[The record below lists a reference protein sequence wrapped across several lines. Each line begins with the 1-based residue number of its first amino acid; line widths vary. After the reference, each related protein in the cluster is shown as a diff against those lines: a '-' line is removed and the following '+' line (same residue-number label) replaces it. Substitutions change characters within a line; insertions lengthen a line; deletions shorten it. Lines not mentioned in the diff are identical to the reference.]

1 MRKTTRI
8 AMPLLLLGLAMV
20 MGCAKPPQEAVDS
33 AKQAI
38 EAARAAGATDYAP
51 ESLRMAE
58 DKANAMTTELE
69 AQNKKFA
76 LMRSYKNVSV
86 MAADAKAAGEK
97 AVADAT
103 TGKEKAKAD
112 AEALLGQVKTAL
124 DEANALLATAP
135 AGKGSQMDI
144 EAMKADLSGVA
155 TQIAEGEAAHAQ
167 GMYMQ
172 SKVKFETALGAV
184 NNVKMAVQQAIDMKK
199 GKKS

>member
-1 MRKTTRI
+1 
-8 AMPLLLLGLAMV
+8 MPLLLLGLALV
-20 MGCAKPPQEAVDS
+20 MGCAKPPQEAIDS
-33 AKQAI
+33 AKQAV
-38 EAARAAGATDYAP
+38 EGARAAGAADYAP

-58 DKANAMTTELE
+58 DKLAAMTTETE
-69 AQNKKFA
+69 AQMKKFA
-76 LMRSYKNVSV
+76 LMRSYKNVGV

-103 TGKEKAKAD
+103 AGKEKAKAE
-112 AEALLGQVKTAL
+112 AEALLAQVKTAL
-124 DEANALLATAP
+124 EEANALLATAP

-144 EAMKADLSGVA
+144 EAMKADLNGVA

-167 GMYMQ
+167 GMYLQ
-172 SKVKFETALGAV
+172 SRAKFEAAMGAV

>member
-1 MRKTTRI
+1 
-8 AMPLLLLGLAMV
+8 MPLLLLGLAMV
-20 MGCAKPPQEAVDS
+20 MGCAKPPQEAIDS

-38 EAARAAGATDYAP
+38 EAARAAGAGDYAA

-58 DKANAMTTELE
+58 DKVNAMNTELE
-69 AQNKKFA
+69 AQMKKFA
-76 LMRSYKNVSV
+76 LMRSFKNVAT
-86 MAADAKAAGEK
+86 MAADAKSAGEK
-97 AVADAT
+97 AVADAAA
-103 TGKEKAKAD
+103 GKEKAKGE

-144 EAMKADLSGVA
+144 EAMKSDLTGVA

-167 GMYMQ
+167 GMYLQ
-172 SKVKFETALGAV
+172 SKAKFEAAMGAV